1 MLGEEKKDYLVYT
14 NHNLY
19 SNLVFLAIFLDKAL
33 PEVGNHRNWN
43 HISCRARNYVMST
56 VK

>member
-1 MLGEEKKDYLVYT
+1 MLGEEKKDHLVYA

-19 SNLVFLAIFLDKAL
+19 SNLVSLAIFLDKAL

-43 HISCRARNYVMST
+43 HISCRARNYVIST